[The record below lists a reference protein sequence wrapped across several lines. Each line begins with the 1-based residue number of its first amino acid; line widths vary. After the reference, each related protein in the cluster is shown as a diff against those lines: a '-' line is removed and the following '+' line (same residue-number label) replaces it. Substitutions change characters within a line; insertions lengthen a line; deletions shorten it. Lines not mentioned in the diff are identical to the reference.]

1 MTKCGGLESRR
12 MNSNPPSRLEKLNLK
27 PVVMKAETQ
36 FALRIPKG
44 FVPQDLAAPA
54 ISGSVSADR
63 IENRRT
69 GWKSLRSSYTHTQS
83 PSPRPHARQLHDPH
97 PRTRLEAKH
106 KMSLDKGTPGK
117 MEDGVLYCM

>member
-54 ISGSVSADR
+54 ILEVSVQIGLKIEGLVGS
-63 IENRRT
+63 
-69 GWKSLRSSYTHTQS
+69 
-83 PSPRPHARQLHDPH
+83 P
-97 PRTRLEAKH
+97 
-106 KMSLDKGTPGK
+106 
-117 MEDGVLYCM
+117 